1 MCHRIMNKPMV
12 EESETA
18 LPPPS
23 AAESDHDHCVEEKT
37 AVEKPFNESKEV
49 RRKSKEIL
57 CVADMLMNLN
67 Y

>member
-1 MCHRIMNKPMV
+1 MCHGIMNKPMV
-12 EESETA
+12 EECETA
-18 LPPPS
+18 LPPPNP
-23 AAESDHDHCVEEKT
+23 AESDHDHSVEKKT

-57 CVADMLMNLN
+57 CVADMLMNLH

>member
-1 MCHRIMNKPMV
+1 MHHRMMDQPMV

-23 AAESDHDHCVEEKT
+23 AAESDHDHSVEKKT
-37 AVEKPFNESKEV
+37 AVEKPFNESKGV

-57 CVADMLMNLN
+57 WVGDMLMNL
-67 Y
+67 YY